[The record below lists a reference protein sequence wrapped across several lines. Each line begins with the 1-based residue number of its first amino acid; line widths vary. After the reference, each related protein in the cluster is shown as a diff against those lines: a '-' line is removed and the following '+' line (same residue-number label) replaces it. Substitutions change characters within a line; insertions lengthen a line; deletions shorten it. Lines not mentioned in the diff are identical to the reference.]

1 MVVPTVLA
9 FVLAVV
15 LGTAGR
21 IQVGIR
27 LDIMCRDGQGRG
39 TYDCA
44 TLHSWLTA
52 GTVGEMVVAVAAAAM
67 LVLGL
72 RRPASHRLV
81 AISAWALIPLSLA
94 WVAVTSLLGH
104 SSY

>member
-9 FVLAVV
+9 CVLAVA

-21 IQVGIR
+21 IEVGSR
-27 LDIMCRDGQGRG
+27 LDIMCRDGLGRG

-52 GTVGEMVVAVAAAAM
+52 GTFGESLLGVGAVAL

-81 AISAWALIPLSLA
+81 AISAWALFPLSLA
-94 WVAVTSLLGH
+94 WLAVTSLLGH